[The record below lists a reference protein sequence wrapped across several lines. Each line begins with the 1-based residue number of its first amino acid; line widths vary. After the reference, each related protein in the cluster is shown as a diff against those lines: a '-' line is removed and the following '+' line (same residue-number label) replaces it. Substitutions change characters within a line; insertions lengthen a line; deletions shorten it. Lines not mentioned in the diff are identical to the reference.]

1 MCVAKCNTVGHSA
14 RACKAPQLQQRMVRG
29 EREPEN
35 DHSQSDAPMAADGDR
50 HADNGDDECDQL
62 NRTND
67 CEPDDNMSMTTTMQ
81 IAILMI
87 TTTKMTTMTLSKY
100 LSAAMILCANH
111 ARTSAI
117 VRIEITDVQT
127 TIALTAT
134 SKGTPKDFARMCS
147 VRIAIFLVT

>member
-1 MCVAKCNTVGHSA
+1 M
-14 RACKAPQLQQRMVRG
+14 
-29 EREPEN
+29 
-35 DHSQSDAPMAADGDR
+35 
-50 HADNGDDECDQL
+50 
-62 NRTND
+62 
-67 CEPDDNMSMTTTMQ
+67 MTTMPS
-81 IAILMI
+81 AILMI
-87 TTTKMTTMTLSKY
+87 TTTNMTTMTTMMLSKY

-111 ARTSAI
+111 AGTSAI